1 MTSPATAP
9 AFRELL
15 GPSVLVFSVEVVA
28 TDVVTESDS
37 VVVSV
42 DIVDVISVVVSV
54 VVSAVVVALAVV
66 LSAVVVS

>member
-1 MTSPATAP
+1 M
-9 AFRELL
+9 
-15 GPSVLVFSVEVVA
+15 LVFSVEVVA

-54 VVSAVVVALAVV
+54 AVSVVVSEVVVALAVV